1 MSTEPRRYTFPPL
14 ERRGIVLGMG
24 LPQLSVLAGAALM
37 AVMAIRAF
45 PSLGGLLLAAVV
57 VASSAGAVLW
67 RVAGRSPSAWVPI
80 AVRWGWRVAT
90 RDRIDG
96 APTRGAE
103 PARAAE
109 FRETPTLAGV
119 RVMTAPA
126 SPGTD
131 ALAVVKDTRM
141 GNYVAMIAIR
151 GRSFTLLDPT
161 DKQRRLATWGAV
173 LAGLGRDGSPIH
185 RVQWIERAVPGDRD
199 GLRRYLDQEAT
210 VASGACRDSYRN
222 LVAEAGPVGQHHE
235 VLLVLAVRARRSG
248 PWSRAAGRR
257 EGSPV
262 DVLRRELRLLQGQL
276 RNADLVVERVLDHDQ
291 VVRALRSAVDPPG
304 LGTSPSTAAVAGSPW
319 PLAVDERWAMYR
331 TDGAWHVTY
340 WVEEW
345 PRIDVGPDVLVPLLL
360 GGQGRRTASVVMAP
374 VAPAQAI
381 REVEAA
387 RTADL
392 ADDELRRRAGF
403 LSTARRRRQAEGVV
417 RRESELAE
425 GHGDYRFSGYLTV
438 TAADRSELDDACAE
452 VEQAARRAHLELRR
466 LYGQQE
472 EAFTW
477 TLPLARGLA

>member
-1 MSTEPRRYTFPPL
+1 MGVSQ
-14 ERRGIVLGMG
+14 LG
-24 LPQLSVLAGAALM
+24 VVAGAALL

-45 PSLGGLLLAAVV
+45 PSLGGLLLAALV
-57 VASSAGAVLW
+57 VASSAAAVLW
-67 RVAGRSPSAWVPI
+67 RVAGRSPSAWVPVL
-80 AVRWGWRVAT
+80 ASWGWRAAT
-90 RDRIDG
+90 RRRLDD
-96 APTRGAE
+96 APRRGAGRAG
-103 PARAAE
+103 PAEIQAS
-109 FRETPTLAGV
+109 PTLAGV
-119 RVMTAPA
+119 RVMAAPVQ
-126 SPGTD
+126 PGSD
-131 ALAVVKDTRM
+131 SLGVVKDTRM
-141 GNYVAMIAIR
+141 GNYAAVVAIR

-161 DKQRRLATWGAV
+161 DKQRRLAAWGAV
-173 LAGLGRDGSPIH
+173 LAGLGRDGSPVH
-185 RVQWIERAVPGDRD
+185 RVQWIERAVPSDRD
-199 GLRRYLDQEAT
+199 GLHRYLEQEG
-210 VASGACRDSYRN
+210 VLGPGPCRESYQT

-235 VLLVLAVRARRSG
+235 VLLVLAVRARRTGSWLCG
-248 PWSRAAGRR
+248 TGRR
-257 EGSPV
+257 DESPV
-262 DVLRRELRLLQGQL
+262 TVLRRELRLLQGQL
-276 RNADLVVERVLDHDQ
+276 RSADLVLEQVLESEQ

-304 LGTSPSTAAVAGSPW
+304 LGTRPPTAPAVGSPW
-319 PLAVDERWAMYR
+319 PVAVDERWSMYR

-360 GGQGRRTASVVMAP
+360 GGQGRRTASLVMAP
-374 VAPAQAI
+374 VAPAQAV

-403 LSTARRRRQAEGVV
+403 LATARRRRQAEGVV

-438 TAADRSELDDACAE
+438 TAGERSELDDACAE

-477 TLPLARGLA
+477 TLPLARGLS